1 VQEINKQLEVL
12 RDVPQ
17 DEFGMAWGRQEDG
30 LREYINLKIVKNES
44 LLKDGQIKRLQDETI
59 EIQKKLITQN
69 KKLEQ
74 FLDEEKA
81 HTQGRYPALVLLRDD
96 RIRNARTRTEMEQKL
111 HQLQEAQ
118 RLEQERLKR
127 ATALEDELKEE
138 IRRKD
143 EELAKLRK
151 LAAERQKKN
160 CVLL

>member
-1 VQEINKQLEVL
+1 
-12 RDVPQ
+12 
-17 DEFGMAWGRQEDG
+17 
-30 LREYINLKIVKNES
+30 
-44 LLKDGQIKRLQDETI
+44 
-59 EIQKKLITQN
+59 
-69 KKLEQ
+69 
-74 FLDEEKA
+74 
-81 HTQGRYPALVLLRDD
+81 
-96 RIRNARTRTEMEQKL
+96 MEQKL

-151 LAAERQKKN
+151 LAAERQKKG